1 MKDEKV
7 SLVFAKMSLK
17 LAEHDLEVAVRRVSE
32 DMFKYAKEEGLLS
45 EEKAKAWDR
54 HIREI
59 FDEEPKKLAE
69 WEQIMQRYEFSDDVI
84 EDEGSKVS

>member
-7 SLVFAKMSLK
+7 SLVFARMSLK

-32 DMFKYAKEEGLLS
+32 DLFRNAKEEALLS
-45 EEKAKAWDR
+45 EEKAKAWDS

-59 FDEEPKKLAE
+59 YDDEPKKIAE
-69 WEQIMQRYEFSDDVI
+69 WEQIMQKYEFSDDEI
-84 EDEGSKVS
+84 DDEG